1 MVNWE
6 TLPHKKTVN
15 EQVSIFNETI
25 MNIFSK
31 FFPIKLI
38 IFNDSDILWGCYG
51 TTENPAFYLALY
63 LIGVHVWG
71 ELQHVGHVDGQKT
84 KF

>member
-15 EQVSIFNETI
+15 EQVSIFSETI

-31 FFPIKLI
+31 FFPSKLI
-38 IFNDSDILWGCYG
+38 TLNDSDIL
-51 TTENPAFYLALY
+51 
-63 LIGVHVWG
+63 
-71 ELQHVGHVDGQKT
+71 
-84 KF
+84 

>member
-31 FFPIKLI
+31 FFPSKLI
-38 IFNDSDILWGCYG
+38 TFNDSDIL
-51 TTENPAFYLALY
+51 
-63 LIGVHVWG
+63 
-71 ELQHVGHVDGQKT
+71 
-84 KF
+84 

>member
-1 MVNWE
+1 MIV
-6 TLPHKKTVN
+6 
-15 EQVSIFNETI
+15 IFYEVV
-25 MNIFSK
+25 
-31 FFPIKLI
+31 
-38 IFNDSDILWGCYG
+38 YG

-71 ELQHVGHVDGQKT
+71 GLQHFGHVDGQKT

>member
-6 TLPHKKTVN
+6 TLPHKKTDN
-15 EQVSIFNETI
+15 KQVSIFNETI

-31 FFPIKLI
+31 FFPVNLLHLMIM
-38 IFNDSDILWGCYG
+38 IFYEVVYG

-63 LIGVHVWG
+63 LTGVHVRG